1 MLYFLIVN
9 MVHYELGLRFSY
21 LIFFSVILLWSELS
35 EVEVDGCVAYY
46 TIKHFF
52 LKQPSDVLFKELLLQ
67 CLS

>member
-1 MLYFLIVN
+1 

-21 LIFFSVILLWSELS
+21 LIFFSVRLLWSELS

-52 LKQPSDVLFKELLLQ
+52 LKATIRCSVLRAAIAMSLLI
-67 CLS
+67 